1 VDESVRGLCYSWPSK
16 SAFCIDCFWHRSQI
30 PLDYENYILKAEYKL
45 RQKEMAQATKENTL
59 SKYVEQRQTAVIY
72 RSQVRILNLV

>member
-1 VDESVRGLCYSWPSK
+1 VDESVRGLCYSWPLK
-16 SAFCIDCFWHRSQI
+16 SAFCINCFWHRSQI
-30 PLDYENYILKAEYKL
+30 PLDYEIYILKAEYKL

-59 SKYVEQRQTAVIY
+59 PKYVKQRQAAVLY